1 MKNTK
6 QMQVDLIEDIIKD
19 VSNLHPHEIVPY
31 LISKSTNLKIAIN
44 YDKNKV
50 VNHSLT
56 VLKCGYQFN
65 GKDILFNDCDEMA
78 KFIGFKNFKDLQ
90 DKEELPKDFEITIN
104 KK

>member
-1 MKNTK
+1 MTTTK
-6 QMQVDLIEDIIKD
+6 QIQVNLIESIITD

-44 YDKNKV
+44 YEKNKV

-56 VLKCGYQFN
+56 VFKCGYEFTN
-65 GKDILFNDCDEMA
+65 KDLSFNDCDEMA